1 MTAARFCD
9 STSLAAAS
17 PVRLV
22 WPTTRRQLSRAPTW
36 VATCCSQ
43 TAYWA
48 CRSADCSNV
57 VVPGL
62 KNSLIGSFFASRPMP
77 TILPKVSAASF
88 LRPVFQLVV

>member
-1 MTAARFCD
+1 MAAARFCD
-9 STSLAAAS
+9 STSFAAAS

-22 WPTTRRQLSRAPTW
+22 WPTTRRQVSRLPTCA
-36 VATCCSQ
+36 ATSRSQ

-48 CRSADCSNV
+48 CRSADCSRV

-62 KNSLIGSFFASRPMP
+62 KNSLIGSFFESRPMP